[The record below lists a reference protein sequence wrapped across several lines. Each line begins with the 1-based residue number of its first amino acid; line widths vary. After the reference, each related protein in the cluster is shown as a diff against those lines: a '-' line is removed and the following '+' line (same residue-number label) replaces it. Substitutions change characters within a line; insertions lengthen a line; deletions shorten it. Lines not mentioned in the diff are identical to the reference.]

1 MKTKKRIVIA
11 KLGLDSHDN
20 GIRIVSKWL
29 ADDGY
34 EVIYAGVYNSA
45 ERVIRQAIEEDA
57 DAIGLSF
64 LGGEHLH
71 YAEKILALLRENE
84 MHHIKVFVGGII
96 PPADVLTLKKMG
108 VTEVF
113 TPGTHR
119 KMILDAIASSV
130 GIARRENDAG

>member
-1 MKTKKRIVIA
+1 MATKKRIIMA

-45 ERVIRQAIEEDA
+45 ERVIRQAIEEDV

-71 YAEKILALLRENE
+71 YAEKVLALLRKNK
-84 MHHIKVFVGGII
+84 MGHIKVFAGGII
-96 PPADVLTLKKMG
+96 PPADVITLKKIG
-108 VTEVF
+108 VAGVF

-119 KMILDAIASSV
+119 KMILDAVAESF
-130 GIARRENDAG
+130 GIAR